1 MARKETA
8 EASYGSAEKNF
19 RDIVA
24 CYCDTNVS
32 YEPKRVKAYGA
43 YDAYKA
49 YKAYEAYRLMKLI
62 C

>member
-24 CYCDTNVS
+24 CNCDTNVS
-32 YEPKRVKAYGA
+32 YEPKRVKAYR
-43 YDAYKA
+43 
-49 YKAYEAYRLMKLI
+49 AYEAYRLIKLI
-62 C
+62 GLLAYWLIS

>member
-24 CYCDTNVS
+24 CNSDTNVS
-32 YEPKRVKAYGA
+32 HEPKRVKAYGA

-49 YKAYEAYRLMKLI
+49 YEAYRLMKLI